1 MLCAF
6 FILKRL
12 VGDLFRAAVPGGP
25 VEAQLCFDHPRIGGD
40 ERGLGAQGTQPKRKA
55 AEVVIRGDG
64 IPDRAY
70 RIQYAYPPQSTNW
83 QTLGTATADQFGIF
97 ELTDATDTPQRYY
110 RSVYP

>member
-25 VEAQLCFDHPRIGGD
+25 VEAQLCFDHPRLGGD

-70 RIQYAYPPQSTNW
+70 RIQYADQPQSTSW
-83 QTLGTATADQFGIF
+83 QTLGAAAADPYGSF
-97 ELTDATDTPQRYY
+97 EFSDTNGSSQRFY